1 MNAEAIQRV
10 STTIALLIEG
20 ALSSVEG
27 VTSKV
32 FIGPPSDPAS
42 KQAQLVLFPYRLAA
56 NSALHA
62 EQVSPP
68 VGQVIPPARPVVL
81 DIWYLLSIG
90 TMSVAAVESQ
100 VWLGRA
106 MQALQQ
112 ASVLTGPA
120 VDGDQVRLTLEAVTT
135 EELAHVW
142 ALFPNTN
149 YRTSVVYVASPVR
162 IDK

>member
-1 MNAEAIQRV
+1 VQRAEAIQRV

-42 KQAQLVLFPYRLAA
+42 KQAQLVLFPYRLAQIA
-56 NSALHA
+56 RCVRSRFR
-62 EQVSPP
+62 PP
-68 VGQVIPPARPVVL
+68 LGRL
-81 DIWYLLSIG
+81 SHLLGRSCSTSGISFR
-90 TMSVAAVESQ
+90 SVRCRLRVESQ
-100 VWLGRA
+100 VWLGRT

-149 YRTSVVYVASPVR
+149 YRTSVVCVASPVR

>member
-10 STTIALLIEG
+10 STAIALLIER
-20 ALSSVEG
+20 ALSPVEG

-42 KQAQLVLFPYRLAA
+42 RQAQLVLFPYRLAV
-56 NSALHA
+56 NSTLHA
-62 EQVSPP
+62 D
-68 VGQVIPPARPVVL
+68 PARPVVL

-90 TMSVAAVESQ
+90 TTSVAAVESQ

-162 IDK
+162 IDHQ

>member
-1 MNAEAIQRV
+1 AAATRDGSARKHEMRLTNVPRSIQINVSEILLATSCRTDTTKTGAAAYSLLNNCQCGHPALACGAHCHGCSVMNAEAIQRV

-62 EQVSPP
+62 AQVSPP

-81 DIWYLLSIG
+81 DIWYLLS
-90 TMSVAAVESQ
+90 
-100 VWLGRA
+100 
-106 MQALQQ
+106 
-112 ASVLTGPA
+112 
-120 VDGDQVRLTLEAVTT
+120 
-135 EELAHVW
+135 
-142 ALFPNTN
+142 
-149 YRTSVVYVASPVR
+149 
-162 IDK
+162 

>member
-1 MNAEAIQRV
+1 MSCSRY
-10 STTIALLIEG
+10 G
-20 ALSSVEG
+20 R
-27 VTSKV
+27 
-32 FIGPPSDPAS
+32 
-42 KQAQLVLFPYRLAA
+42 LVRPERSAA
-56 NSALHA
+56 
-62 EQVSPP
+62 
-68 VGQVIPPARPVVL
+68 
-81 DIWYLLSIG
+81 W
-90 TMSVAAVESQ
+90 AVESQ

-112 ASVLTGPA
+112 VSVLTGPA

>member
-62 EQVSPP
+62 EQISPP

-90 TMSVAAVESQ
+90 TTSVAAVESQ

-106 MQALQQ
+106 MLAL
-112 ASVLTGPA
+112 LCRHPC
-120 VDGDQVRLTLEAVTT
+120 RLTTVEPFAPRPAPHSSHRSRGAGVGLMRLL
-135 EELAHVW
+135 LA
-142 ALFPNTN
+142 A
-149 YRTSVVYVASPVR
+149 
-162 IDK
+162 